1 MSGKAGLK
9 KDDNNIKVP
18 LNRFGQP
25 AKQGGRPKGSK
36 NKVISNYNPETMT
49 KSTTNNRPAT
59 PLNIWNDT
67 SVQEYFS
74 NLYIEYINLSNR
86 MMDIVT
92 SLNDPVNHP
101 IPKEGYCT
109 KIMEVDFT
117 TELQPFTEDEKRDV
131 PFDNDSYINRFA
143 VFMGKMFKACET
155 GSIGGDAC
163 RMENVLCAAA
173 EDIFDE
179 TRFIFEGKKRK
190 PLKSDQDRIEHL
202 IGLVIACVR
211 HELHSMLDRGNPE
224 RLKLV
229 FGEIAKEFKKFFE
242 PGKNTV
248 VYNVS
253 DEVREFANKWCGA
266 LQLMLKSTEKT
277 HGKGAEKYNFNYI
290 RIPRPAQSK
299 ALLAKKRKANTLEEH
314 NEDDNASSNTS
325 GDGSEIGN
333 ESSVVEKSNDKQQ
346 NESVTV

>member
-1 MSGKAGLK
+1 M
-9 KDDNNIKVP
+9 
-18 LNRFGQP
+18 Q
-25 AKQGGRPKGSK
+25 
-36 NKVISNYNPETMT
+36 
-49 KSTTNNRPAT
+49 
-59 PLNIWNDT
+59 
-67 SVQEYFS
+67 
-74 NLYIEYINLSNR
+74 
-86 MMDIVT
+86 
-92 SLNDPVNHP
+92 
-101 IPKEGYCT
+101 
-109 KIMEVDFT
+109 
-117 TELQPFTEDEKRDV
+117 
-131 PFDNDSYINRFA
+131 
-143 VFMGKMFKACET
+143 
-155 GSIGGDAC
+155 

-253 DEVREFANKWCGA
+253 DEIREFANQWCGA

-299 ALLAKKRKANTLEEH
+299 ALLAKKRKTDTLEDEQH
-314 NEDDNASSNTS
+314 EDDNASSNTS

-346 NESVTV
+346 NESVIV

>member
-1 MSGKAGLK
+1 MCIAMY
-9 KDDNNIKVP
+9 V
-18 LNRFGQP
+18 
-25 AKQGGRPKGSK
+25 
-36 NKVISNYNPETMT
+36 E
-49 KSTTNNRPAT
+49 
-59 PLNIWNDT
+59 
-67 SVQEYFS
+67 
-74 NLYIEYINLSNR
+74 LYSYYHSPQYIIY
-86 MMDIVT
+86 M
-92 SLNDPVNHP
+92 
-101 IPKEGYCT
+101 
-109 KIMEVDFT
+109 
-117 TELQPFTEDEKRDV
+117 Q
-131 PFDNDSYINRFA
+131 
-143 VFMGKMFKACET
+143 
-155 GSIGGDAC
+155 

-242 PGKNTV
+242 PGNNTV

-253 DEVREFANKWCGA
+253 DEVREFANIWCKA
-266 LQLMLKSTEKT
+266 LQSMLKSTEKT

-299 ALLAKKRKANTLEEH
+299 ALLAKKRKANTLEDEH
-314 NEDDNASSNTS
+314 YEDDNASSNTS
-325 GDGSEIGN
+325 GDGSEI
-333 ESSVVEKSNDKQQ
+333 ESIVMEKSKSNDKQQ